1 MLKLLVDSHIPYI
14 DEYFSKHFDISYYQ
28 DIAELHQNIQGQDIL
43 ISRATT
49 PIHENLIAKGQLKVV
64 ATASSGHDHVDH
76 QALEKHHI
84 QFYSGHGANANAVC
98 DYVTSTL
105 AYLVHNKILIN
116 PKIAIIG
123 YGAVGKKVYNR
134 LYQLEFELGV
144 YDPFI
149 HAIPNEIT
157 IHDLST
163 FDVICLHPSYHHK
176 TPFPSH
182 QMIDLK
188 FLQSLN
194 PNTCIINAARGKI
207 VDEEAILNPSFKGI
221 YCTDVYWNE
230 PHINPKIIERALL
243 CTPHI
248 AGHTIEGK
256 RNITSIISDNIHQ
269 YFNLIPQA
277 TCDFETPLQPI
288 PIAKWQTEALKLY
301 NPENETQCLKAN
313 PNAEEFLKLRRAH
326 KFRYDFPWVN

>member
-1 MLKLLVDSHIPYI
+1 MFKLLVDSHIPYI
-14 DEYFSKHFDISYYQ
+14 DEYFSRYFDISYYQ
-28 DIAELHQNIQGQDIL
+28 DIAELHQNIQGHDIL

-49 PIHENLIAKGQLKVV
+49 PIHENLITGSQLKVV
-64 ATASSGHDHVDH
+64 ATASSGYDHVDH
-76 QALEKHHI
+76 QALKKRHI
-84 QFYSGHGANANAVC
+84 EFFSGHGANANAVC

-105 AYLVHNKILIN
+105 AYLLHHKILSN

-134 LYQLEFELGV
+134 LHQLEFELGV

-149 HAIPNEIT
+149 NDIPNEIT

-163 FDVICLHPSYHHK
+163 FDVICLHPSYHQIN
-176 TPFPSH
+176 PFPSH

-188 FLQSLN
+188 FLESLN
-194 PNTCIINAARGKI
+194 SNTCIINAARGKI

-256 RNITSIISDNIHQ
+256 RNITKIISEKIHQ

-277 TCDFETPLQPI
+277 TKNFEIQSHPTPLS
-288 PIAKWQTEALKLY
+288 KWQTEALTLY
-301 NPENETQCLKAN
+301 NPENESQSLKAYFS
-313 PNAEEFLKLRRAH
+313 AQEFLRLRRAH
-326 KFRYDFPWVN
+326 TFRHDFPWH